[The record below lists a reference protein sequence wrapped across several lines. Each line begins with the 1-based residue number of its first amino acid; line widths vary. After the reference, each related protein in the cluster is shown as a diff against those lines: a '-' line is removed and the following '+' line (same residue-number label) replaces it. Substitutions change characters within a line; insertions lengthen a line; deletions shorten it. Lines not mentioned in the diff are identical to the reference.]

1 MSIKIKLVSFITAF
15 ILLLSTMII
24 GVYAIEQS
32 INLKGTVQFSVS
44 DTALYVKDALKYY
57 WKLNFSKNNKIK

>member
-57 WKLNFSKNNKIK
+57 